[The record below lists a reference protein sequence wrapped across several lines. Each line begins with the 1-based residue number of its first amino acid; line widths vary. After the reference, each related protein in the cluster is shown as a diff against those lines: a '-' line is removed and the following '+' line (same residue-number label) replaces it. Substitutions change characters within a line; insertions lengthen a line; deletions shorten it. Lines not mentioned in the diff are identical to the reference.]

1 MFRVFAAEWV
11 KLRRPTLLFGTLLA
25 VGGLVAMVTSV
36 IFLLIDDPGGN
47 GDRGQ
52 VITREMLALPSG
64 FSLTF
69 SQSAGL
75 LGLAALCVFAAQT
88 AQEYT
93 YGTLRNLLVRQ
104 PSRMKILAGKFLA
117 MSLFAFLIVVF
128 SAVIGMGLSYAL
140 SSRAKVI
147 TDGWF
152 TSDAIGDTINSF
164 LNVSFATIGY
174 GIVGMVL
181 GLLLRS
187 PISAISIG
195 VIWILIVESILVAVR
210 RSLADYMPGTQ
221 LSNIGQGGSVDL
233 SYQYSMQY
241 SLVFLALISI
251 VAAVLFKRRDVAN

>member
-1 MFRVFAAEWV
+1 
-11 KLRRPTLLFGTLLA
+11 
-25 VGGLVAMVTSV
+25 
-36 IFLLIDDPGGN
+36 
-47 GDRGQ
+47 
-52 VITREMLALPSG
+52 MLALPSG

-117 MSLFAFLIVVF
+117 MSLFAFLVVIF

-147 TDGWF
+147 TDAWF

-164 LNVSFATIGY
+164 FNVSFATIGY

-187 PISAISIG
+187 PISSISIG

-221 LSNIGQGGSVDL
+221 LSNIGQGGSAEL

-241 SLVFLALISI
+241 SLIFLTLISI
-251 VAAVLFKRRDVAN
+251 IAAILFKRRDVAN

>member
-1 MFRVFAAEWV
+1 MFRVFSAEWV

-25 VGGLVAMVTSV
+25 VGGLVAMVTAV

-117 MSLFAFLIVVF
+117 MSLFAFLVVIF
-128 SAVIGMGLSYAL
+128 SAVIGVGLSYAL
-140 SSRAKVI
+140 SSRARVV
-147 TDGWF
+147 TDAWF
-152 TSDAIGDTINSF
+152 TSDAIGDTINF
-164 LNVSFATIGY
+164 SFATIGY

-221 LSNIGQGGSVDL
+221 LSNIGQGGSMDL

-241 SLVFLALISI
+241 SLVFLSLISI
-251 VAAVLFKRRDVAN
+251 VAAILFKRRDVAN

>member
-1 MFRVFAAEWV
+1 
-11 KLRRPTLLFGTLLA
+11 
-25 VGGLVAMVTSV
+25 MVTAV
-36 IFLLIDDPGGN
+36 IYLLIDDPGGN

-64 FSLTF
+64 FALTF

-104 PSRMKILAGKFLA
+104 PSRMKVLAGKFLA
-117 MSLFAFLIVVF
+117 MSLFALIVVIF
-128 SAVIGMGLSYAL
+128 SALIGMGLSYAL
-140 SSRAKVI
+140 SSRARVV
-147 TDGWF
+147 TDAWF
-152 TSDAIGDTINSF
+152 TSDAIWDTFNSF

-181 GLLLRS
+181 GLLFRS
-187 PISAISIG
+187 PISSISIG

-221 LSNIGQGGSVDL
+221 LSNIGQGGSADL
-233 SYQYSMQY
+233 SYEYSMRY
-241 SLVFLALISI
+241 AVVFLIVISI
-251 VAAVLFKRRDVAN
+251 IASILFKRRDVAN

>member
-1 MFRVFAAEWV
+1 
-11 KLRRPTLLFGTLLA
+11 
-25 VGGLVAMVTSV
+25 MVTAV
-36 IFLLIDDPGGN
+36 IYLLIDDPGGN

-64 FSLTF
+64 FALTF

-104 PSRMKILAGKFLA
+104 PSRMKVLAGKFLA
-117 MSLFAFLIVVF
+117 MSLFALIVVIF
-128 SAVIGMGLSYAL
+128 SALIGMGLSYAL
-140 SSRAKVI
+140 SSRARVV
-147 TDGWF
+147 TDAWF
-152 TSDAIGDTINSF
+152 TSDAIWDTFNSF

-181 GLLLRS
+181 GLLFRS
-187 PISAISIG
+187 PISSISIG

-221 LSNIGQGGSVDL
+221 LSNIGQGGSADL
-233 SYQYSMQY
+233 SYEYSMRY
-241 SLVFLALISI
+241 AVVFLIVISI
-251 VAAVLFKRRDVAN
+251 IASVLFKRRDVAN

>member
-1 MFRVFAAEWV
+1 
-11 KLRRPTLLFGTLLA
+11 
-25 VGGLVAMVTSV
+25 MVTAV
-36 IFLLIDDPGGN
+36 IYLLIDDPGGN

-64 FSLTF
+64 FALTF

-104 PSRMKILAGKFLA
+104 PSRMKVLAGKFLA
-117 MSLFAFLIVVF
+117 MSLFALIVVIF
-128 SAVIGMGLSYAL
+128 SALIGMGLSYAL
-140 SSRAKVI
+140 SSRARVV
-147 TDGWF
+147 TDAWF
-152 TSDAIGDTINSF
+152 TSDAIWDTFNSF

-181 GLLLRS
+181 GLLFRS
-187 PISAISIG
+187 PISSISIG

-221 LSNIGQGGSVDL
+221 LSNIGQGGSADL
-233 SYQYSMQY
+233 SYEYSMRY
-241 SLVFLALISI
+241 ALVFLIVISI
-251 VAAVLFKRRDVAN
+251 IASVLFKRRDVAN

>member
-1 MFRVFAAEWV
+1 MFRVFSGEWV
-11 KLRRPTLLFGTLLA
+11 KLRRPTLLFGTLFA

-52 VITREMLALPSG
+52 VITREMLSFPSG
-64 FSLTF
+64 FALTF

-117 MSLFAFLIVVF
+117 MSLFALIVVIF

-140 SSRAKVI
+140 SSRARVV
-147 TDGWF
+147 TDAWF
-152 TSDAIGDTINSF
+152 TSDAIWDTFNSF

-181 GLLLRS
+181 GLLFRS
-187 PISAISIG
+187 PITAISIG
-195 VIWILIVESILVAVR
+195 VIWILIVESILIAVR

-221 LSNIGQGGSVDL
+221 LSNIGQGGSMDL
-233 SYQYSMQY
+233 SYAYSMRY
-241 SLVFLALISI
+241 ALIFLVVISLI
-251 VAAVLFKRRDVAN
+251 ASVLFKRRDVAN

>member
-1 MFRVFAAEWV
+1 MFRVFSAEWV

-241 SLVFLALISI
+241 SLVFLTLISI
-251 VAAVLFKRRDVAN
+251 VAAILFKRRDVAN

>member
-11 KLRRPTLLFGTLLA
+11 KLRRPTLLFGTLFA
-25 VGGLVAMVTSV
+25 VGGLVAMVTAV

-64 FSLTF
+64 FALTF

-88 AQEYT
+88 AQE
-93 YGTLRNLLVRQ
+93 
-104 PSRMKILAGKFLA
+104 ILAGKFLA
-117 MSLFAFLIVVF
+117 MSLFALIVVIF
-128 SAVIGMGLSYAL
+128 SAIIGMGLSYAL
-140 SSRAKVI
+140 SSRARVT
-147 TDGWF
+147 TDAWF
-152 TSDAIGDTINSF
+152 TSDAMWDTFNSF

-181 GLLLRS
+181 GLLFRS
-187 PISAISIG
+187 PISSISIG

-221 LSNIGQGGSVDL
+221 LSNIGQGGSMDL
-233 SYQYSMQY
+233 SYSYSMQY
-241 SLVFLALISI
+241 ALIFLAVIAIIASI
-251 VAAVLFKRRDVAN
+251 LFKRRDVAN

>member
-1 MFRVFAAEWV
+1 MFRVFSAEWV

-221 LSNIGQGGSVDL
+221 LSNIGQGGSMDL

-241 SLVFLALISI
+241 SLVFLTLISI
-251 VAAVLFKRRDVAN
+251 VAAILFKRRDVAN

>member
-1 MFRVFAAEWV
+1 
-11 KLRRPTLLFGTLLA
+11 
-25 VGGLVAMVTSV
+25 MVTAV
-36 IFLLIDDPGGN
+36 IYLLIDDPGGN

-52 VITREMLALPSG
+52 VVTREMLALPSG
-64 FSLTF
+64 FALTF

-104 PSRMKILAGKFLA
+104 PSRMKVLAGKFLA
-117 MSLFAFLIVVF
+117 MSLFALIVVIF
-128 SAVIGMGLSYAL
+128 SALIGMGLSYAL
-140 SSRAKVI
+140 SSRARVV
-147 TDGWF
+147 TDAWF
-152 TSDAIGDTINSF
+152 TSDAIWDTFNSF

-181 GLLLRS
+181 GLLFRS
-187 PISAISIG
+187 PISSISIG

-221 LSNIGQGGSVDL
+221 LSNIGQGGSADL
-233 SYQYSMQY
+233 SYEYSMRY
-241 SLVFLALISI
+241 ALVFLIVISI
-251 VAAVLFKRRDVAN
+251 IASVLFKRRDVAN

>member
-1 MFRVFAAEWV
+1 MFRVFTAEWV
-11 KLRRPTLLFGTLLA
+11 KLRRPTLLLGTLFA
-25 VGGLVAMVTSV
+25 VGGLVAMVTAV
-36 IFLLIDDPGGN
+36 IYLLIDDPGGN

-104 PSRMKILAGKFLA
+104 PSRMKVLAGKFLA
-117 MSLFAFLIVVF
+117 MSLFAFLVVIF

-140 SSRAKVI
+140 SARARVV
-147 TDGWF
+147 TDAWF

-187 PISAISIG
+187 PISSISIG

-221 LSNIGQGGSVDL
+221 LSNIGQGGSMDL
-233 SYQYSMQY
+233 SYEYSMRY
-241 SLVFLALISI
+241 SLIFLGVIAII
-251 VAAVLFKRRDVAN
+251 AAILFKRRDVAN

>member
-11 KLRRPTLLFGTLLA
+11 KLRRPTLLLGTLLA

-36 IFLLIDDPGGN
+36 IYLLIDDPGGN

-52 VITREMLALPSG
+52 VISRELLALPSG
-64 FSLTF
+64 FALTF

-104 PSRMKILAGKFLA
+104 PSRMKILGGKFLA
-117 MSLFAFLIVVF
+117 MSLFALIVVVF
-128 SAVIGMGLSYAL
+128 SAIVGMGLSYAL
-140 SSRAKVI
+140 SGRARVT
-147 TDGWF
+147 TDAWF
-152 TSDAIGDTINSF
+152 TADAIWDTFNSF

-195 VIWILIVESILVAVR
+195 VIWILIVESILIAVR
-210 RSLADYMPGTQ
+210 RSLAEYMPGTQ
-221 LSNIGQGGSVDL
+221 LSNIGQGGSLDL
-233 SYQYSMQY
+233 SYEYSMRY
-241 SLVFLALISI
+241 SLIFLAVISI

>member
-36 IFLLIDDPGGN
+36 IYLLIDDPGGN
-47 GDRGQ
+47 SDRGQ
-52 VITREMLALPSG
+52 VISREMLALPSG
-64 FSLTF
+64 FALTF

-104 PSRMKILAGKFLA
+104 PSRMKILGGKFLA
-117 MSLFAFLIVVF
+117 MSLFALIVVIF
-128 SAVIGMGLSYAL
+128 SAIVGMGLSYAL
-140 SSRAKVI
+140 SGRARVT
-147 TDGWF
+147 TDAWF
-152 TSDAIGDTINSF
+152 TSDAIWDTFNSF

-195 VIWILIVESILVAVR
+195 VIWILIVESILIAVR

-221 LSNIGQGGSVDL
+221 LSNIGQGGSLDL
-233 SYQYSMQY
+233 SYEYSMRY
-241 SLVFLALISI
+241 SLIFLAVISI

>member
-1 MFRVFAAEWV
+1 
-11 KLRRPTLLFGTLLA
+11 
-25 VGGLVAMVTSV
+25 MVTAV
-36 IFLLIDDPGGN
+36 IYLLIDDPGGN

-64 FSLTF
+64 FALTF

-104 PSRMKILAGKFLA
+104 PSRMKVLAGKFLA
-117 MSLFAFLIVVF
+117 MSLFALIVVIF
-128 SAVIGMGLSYAL
+128 SALIGMGLSYAL
-140 SSRAKVI
+140 SSRAEVV
-147 TDGWF
+147 TDAWF
-152 TSDAIGDTINSF
+152 TSDAIWDTFNSF

-181 GLLLRS
+181 GLLFRS
-187 PISAISIG
+187 PISSISIG

-221 LSNIGQGGSVDL
+221 LSNIGQGGSADL
-233 SYQYSMQY
+233 SYEYSMRY
-241 SLVFLALISI
+241 ALVFLIVISI
-251 VAAVLFKRRDVAN
+251 IASVLFKRRDVAN

>member
-1 MFRVFAAEWV
+1 MFRVFSAEWV

-221 LSNIGQGGSVDL
+221 LSNIGQGGSMDL